1 MNAYII
7 TETKEGAGRYH
18 YSSSDR
24 EINNTF
30 CGFSRARAR
39 RRLAKRFP
47 FIRECGAKYITK

>member
-30 CGFSRARAR
+30 CGFSRTRAR

-47 FIRECGAKYITK
+47 HIIERGAKYITK